1 MTDFKFVGSCNV
13 FPTIPKAGRWFNGA
27 EVGEGG
33 NQKYNPPNEGV
44 QTVKS
49 LHKRV
54 FYQVVAKI
62 AIISYPAGYS
72 PAERARK
79 CAALSFIN
87 PTHTQHPKPLDALP

>member
-1 MTDFKFVGSCNV
+1 VTHFELEGGCNV
-13 FPTIPKAGRWFNGA
+13 FTTIPKAGRGFNGA
-27 EVGEGG
+27 EIGEGG

-62 AIISYPAGYS
+62 AIISYPAL
-72 PAERARK
+72 
-79 CAALSFIN
+79 C
-87 PTHTQHPKPLDALP
+87 